1 MKPFHDKLSMSKFLC
16 FIHLPQSH
24 TVYDKFISL
33 YSRKL
38 LLKIMASAYSFVLNI
53 VILINIT
60 INKTHNIH
68 DSVKKTIYAATTYN
82 FAVNIVMMINT

>member
-1 MKPFHDKLSMSKFLC
+1 
-16 FIHLPQSH
+16 
-24 TVYDKFISL
+24 
-33 YSRKL
+33 
-38 LLKIMASAYSFVLNI
+38 MASAYSFVLNI

-82 FAVNIVMMINT
+82 FAVNIVMMINM